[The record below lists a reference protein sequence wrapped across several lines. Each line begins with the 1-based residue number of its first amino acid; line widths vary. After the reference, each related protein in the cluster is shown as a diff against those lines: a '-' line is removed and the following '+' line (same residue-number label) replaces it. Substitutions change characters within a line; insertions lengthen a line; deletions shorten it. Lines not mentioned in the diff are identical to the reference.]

1 MSNNENVIR
10 LKIVLLIAAAVSLF
24 YGFGFLFIPG
34 TLVKMSGGMLVD
46 VSWLRWS
53 GGVLVAWTIGTLMVF
68 RKPEKQH
75 IFLTSLTH
83 AHLLAGLGLLYGWIR
98 QEFSGAT
105 WFIAVPACLLLIIA
119 VLLLWSRK
127 LAREIL

>member
-1 MSNNENVIR
+1 MSNNENVKM

-24 YGFGFLFIPG
+24 YGFGFLFFPSM
-34 TLVKMSGGMLVD
+34 LVKMSGGMLVEA
-46 VSWLRWS
+46 SWLRWS
-53 GGVLVAWTIGTLMVF
+53 GGVLVAWAIGTLMVF
-68 RKPEKQH
+68 SKPEKQH

-119 VLLLWSRK
+119 ILLIWSRK
-127 LAREIL
+127 LAKGVL